1 MRWHK
6 AISISLLF
14 SLAALL
20 AVANIWYTAA
30 RSTIPLAL
38 DTTVLNKEVRREKHA
53 GKDDVFLLELEGL
66 GQIQVDREVYENTA
80 IGETLRKES
89 HSMEL
94 RHGDKAVILQWSR
107 DYQGMLAAMPLCM
120 IALASLLAV
129 SFPWLRGGSVD
140 SSQSTSKVV
149 RQHTNGT

>member
-6 AISISLLF
+6 AISIFLLL

-20 AVANIWYTAA
+20 AAANVWYTAA

-38 DTTVLNKEVRREKHA
+38 DTTVLSKEVRREKHA

-66 GQIQVDREVYENTA
+66 GQIQVDREIYESIA
-80 IGETLRKES
+80 IGETLKKEG
-89 HSMEL
+89 HSREL
-94 RHGDKAVILQWSR
+94 RHDDQSLILHWSR

-120 IALASLLAV
+120 VALAALLAV
-129 SFPWLRGGSVD
+129 SIRSLRGGSAD
-140 SSQSTSKVV
+140 SDHPKVKAV
-149 RQHTNGT
+149 K